1 MANFK
6 KVMLASAGAGAAYFI
21 TAWQGSN
28 GNIARAH
35 SCRVLPNGKIAFC
48 GDIQNDAPLE
58 GVIGLIDPATGSLT
72 AITRTQPPATATGG
86 DSFWANM
93 DVDSSGNIYASGA
106 IRNQN
111 AIMTAKYNSDLQVQW
126 RYNQVHTPC
135 QDYSRNGYN
144 DNYVQRS
151 SAVLA
156 GSNFVCST
164 KYQNTG
170 LNGCHFGFTASNGSN
185 SWKQQTGTALYWTSD
200 MAYDG
205 SQYHYLCGYS
215 SYGQPHVARFNG
227 ASNSGFAW
235 RYSAPSASCYYNV
248 IDYKTNYHSTADLCL
263 ASGLQGTGFGLYALD
278 GSNGNVISGRT
289 LSYSGGMNSQHYP
302 SGVKIDSSGNQYI
315 VGWVEQYS
323 GGSLFPGFI
332 VKINSSLAIEW
343 VLHIQNTN
351 VTNQVPNA
359 RINDITLDEN
369 ENIVVCGNCSDN
381 FGQTSGYNPNGF
393 LMVLPPDGS
402 ITGSYSNGWS
412 ITDVTSS
419 YSIASTNFSKSYD
432 QPYAAISSFTGGNYS
447 GTTGDSTTMPSN
459 EVNIIIP

>member
-1 MANFK
+1 
-6 KVMLASAGAGAAYFI
+6 MLASGGADAAYFI

-86 DSFWANM
+86 DSFWANI

-106 IRNQN
+106 IHNQN
-111 AIMTAKYNSDLQVQW
+111 ALMTAKYNSDLQVQW
-126 RYNQVHTPC
+126 RFNQVHTPF
-135 QDYSRNGYN
+135 QDYNINSYN
-144 DNYVQRS
+144 DDFVQRS

-156 GSNFVCST
+156 GSNFVCAT

-170 LNGCHFGFTASNGSN
+170 LNGCHLGFTASNGSN
-185 SWKQQTGTALYWTSD
+185 SWKQQTGTEIYWTSD

-215 SYGQPHVARFNG
+215 SYGQPHVTRFNG
-227 ASNSGFAW
+227 SSASGFGW
-235 RYSAPSASCYYNV
+235 RYSAPSASCYNNV
-248 IDYKTNYHSTADLCL
+248 IAYKANYHSTADLCL
-263 ASGLQGTGFGLYALD
+263 ASGIQGTGFGLYALD
-278 GSNGNVISGRT
+278 GSNGSVVSGRT
-289 LSYSGGMNSQHYP
+289 VSCSIGNNSQHIP
-302 SGVKIDSSGNQYI
+302 SGVIIDSSGNQYI
-315 VGWVEQYS
+315 VGWVQQYS

-332 VKINSSLAIEW
+332 IKINSSLGIEW
-343 VLHIQNTN
+343 VLHLENNN
-351 VTNQVPNA
+351 VTNEVPNA
-359 RINDITLDEN
+359 RINDVTLDEN
-369 ENIVVCGNCSDN
+369 ENIVVCGSCSDN
-381 FGQTSGYNPNGF
+381 FGQTSGYSPNGF

-402 ITGSYSNGWS
+402 ITGTYSNGWS
-412 ITDVTSS
+412 IVDKTSF
-419 YSIASTNFSKSYD
+419 YSIASSSFTTSY
-432 QPYAAISSFTGGNYS
+432 QLPYQTFSSFTGGNYS